1 MENQVRNKLINV
13 LEDHGVKLTF
23 IAKKLGWNYKNLIS
37 WKNCNREYSI
47 KRLRKLDEFLGR
59 YN

>member
-1 MENQVRNKLINV
+1 MENQVRSKLISV
-13 LEDHGVKLTF
+13 LEDHGIKLNF
-23 IAKKLGWNYKNLIS
+23 IAKKLGWNYKNMVS
-37 WKNCNREYSI
+37 WKNNNREYSI